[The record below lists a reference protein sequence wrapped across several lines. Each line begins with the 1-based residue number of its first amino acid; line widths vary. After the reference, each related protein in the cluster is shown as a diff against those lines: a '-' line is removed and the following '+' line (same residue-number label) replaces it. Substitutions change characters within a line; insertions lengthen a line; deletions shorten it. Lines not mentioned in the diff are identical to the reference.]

1 MDASRLYS
9 LRLGLYLPEATQ
21 PTPAALLKVERQGVV
36 ESGTLSYG
44 RQYQQNH
51 NFRFHP
57 DPALS
62 QAINHLPAKRI
73 RDGGALPPYLKDSLP
88 DAWGRLV
95 LAAANQGAALDDYAM
110 LSCTNPHRIGA
121 LVVIHDEP
129 QSLVETPQLSLA
141 ALYEMAMAIQYG
153 LDVPLDIRRLLTQ
166 GGSLGGARPKASIT
180 DQGALWLAKF
190 PLREDPFNIE
200 LAEAGTMA
208 LAQRCNIQTV
218 EFRCV
223 EINHSTIFMIKRFDR
238 VSSFEGEQRIHFLS
252 AAGLL
257 NVAYESGLGSYV
269 ELAQALTR
277 FGANPKQD
285 CQELFRRMVF
295 NILIDNTDDHIKNHG
310 FLHVGDN
317 KYRLA
322 PVYDVHPQGTN
333 LQYMGMPLVNDNA
346 SPSLAQL
353 LAEAQ
358 HFHYQSEAAR
368 NVVRELIAT
377 VNQEWREKLMNAGVS
392 DADMRYLAAQL
403 DPLHARWQAMDQA
416 TPVL

>member
-1 MDASRLYS
+1 MESSRHYS
-9 LRLGLYLPEATQ
+9 LRLGVYLPSTIQ
-21 PTPAALLKVERQGVV
+21 PIPAALLKVERQGVV

-44 RQYQQNH
+44 RQYQQKH

-62 QAINHLPAKRI
+62 LAINHLPAKRI

-110 LSCTNPHRIGA
+110 LSCTNQHRIGA

-129 QSLVETPQLSLA
+129 QVLAETPQLSLDE
-141 ALYEMAMAIQYG
+141 LYEMAMAIQYG
-153 LDVPLDIRRLLTQ
+153 KEVPVDIRRLLTQ
-166 GGSLGGARPKASIT
+166 GGSLGGARPKASIA

-200 LAEAGTMA
+200 LAEAGAMA
-208 LAQRCNIQTV
+208 LAKMCGIQTA

-223 EINHSTIFMIKRFDR
+223 EINQRIIFLIKRFDR
-238 VSSFEGEQRIHFLS
+238 ITSPEGEQRIHFLS
-252 AAGLL
+252 ASGLL
-257 NVAYESGLGSYV
+257 NVAYESGQGSYV
-269 ELAQALTR
+269 ELAQAISR
-277 FGANPKQD
+277 FGVNPKQD

-317 KYRLA
+317 QYRLA
-322 PVYDVHPQGTN
+322 PVYDVHPQGTH
-333 LQYMGMPLVNDNA
+333 LQYMGMPLVNENA
-346 SPSLAQL
+346 SPSLEQL
-353 LAEAQ
+353 LAEVH
-358 HFHYQSEAAR
+358 HFHFQRNEAI

-377 VNQEWREKLMNAGVS
+377 VSQAWRKKMVDAGMS
-392 DADMRYLAAQL
+392 DADLRYIAAHL
-403 DPLHARWQAMDQA
+403 DPLHARWRAMDQA
-416 TPVL
+416 I

>member
-1 MDASRLYS
+1 MEASHLYRV
-9 LRLGLYLPEATQ
+9 RLGLYLPEASQ

-62 QAINHLPAKRI
+62 QAINYLPVKRI

-95 LAAANQGAALDDYAM
+95 LAAAHQGAALDDYQM
-110 LSCTNPHRIGA
+110 LSCTNQHRIGA

-129 QSLVETPQLSLA
+129 LSSAEMPKLSLA

-180 DQGALWLAKF
+180 DQGELWLAKF

-200 LAEAGTMA
+200 LAEAGAMA
-208 LAQRCNIQTV
+208 LAQRCNIQTA

-223 EINHSTIFMIKRFDR
+223 EINHRTIFMIKRFDR
-238 VSSFEGEQRIHFLS
+238 VTSPAGEQRIHFLS

-269 ELAQALTR
+269 ELAQAITR
-277 FGANPKQD
+277 FGANPKED

-322 PVYDVHPQGTN
+322 PVYDVHPQGTH
-333 LQYMGMPLVNDNA
+333 LQYMGMPLVNENA
-346 SPSLAQL
+346 SPSLEQL
-353 LAEAQ
+353 LAEVH
-358 HFHYQSEAAR
+358 HFHYQSNEAI
-368 NVVRELIAT
+368 NVVRELITT
-377 VNQEWREKLMNAGVS
+377 VSQQWRAELTDAGMS
-392 DADMRYLAAQL
+392 DADLRYIAAHL
-403 DPLHARWQAMDQA
+403 DPIHARWKAMAQAI
-416 TPVL
+416 